1 MNGLMNPVKFI
12 SLNALSLLACISA
25 CWGQTSA
32 ENWESHRDAAQKAF
46 ASCDFD
52 RADNEWKEALT
63 AAERSGQIEPGMVTC
78 LVGLA
83 FVQDKQ
89 GHAQESERLYELGMR
104 NMEGLVGPASPRF
117 ADWMP
122 SLAFLYD
129 SHGKSDKAEI
139 LFKRALLIKTG
150 AFGWNDARVAEVLEQ
165 YARFLRKNE
174 RQTEATDL
182 ELKARTIRQK
192 LAP

>member
-1 MNGLMNPVKFI
+1 MNPGKFV
-12 SLNALSLLACISA
+12 SLNAISLLVCISA
-25 CWGQTSA
+25 GWGQTSA
-32 ENWESHRDAAQKAF
+32 ENWLSHRDAAQKAF

-52 RADNEWKEALT
+52 RADSEWKEALT
-63 AAERSGQIEPGMVTC
+63 AAERTQQIEPGMVTC

-83 FVQDKQ
+83 FVKDKQ
-89 GHAQESERLYELGMR
+89 GQAQESERLYELGMHT
-104 NMEGLVGPASPRF
+104 MEGLVGPASPRY

-129 SHGKSDKAEI
+129 SHGKSDKAEV
-139 LFKRALLIKTG
+139 LFKRALFIKTG

-165 YARFLRKNE
+165 YARFLRKND
-174 RQTEATDL
+174 RQAEATNL
-182 ELKARTIRQK
+182 ELKAKAIREK